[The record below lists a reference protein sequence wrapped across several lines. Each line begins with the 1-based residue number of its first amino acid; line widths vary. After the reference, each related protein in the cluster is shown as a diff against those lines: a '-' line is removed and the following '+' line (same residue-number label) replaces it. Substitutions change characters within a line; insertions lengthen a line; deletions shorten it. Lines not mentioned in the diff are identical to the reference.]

1 MKHLLASLAPYNKAL
16 VPLLVGGVLTLL
28 AQLDIT
34 GDMTVKDALGV
45 LFTSALVWLVPNLKK
60 GK

>member
-1 MKHLLASLAPYNKAL
+1 MQNLLTLLAPYNKAL

-34 GDMTVKDALGV
+34 GDMTVRDALGV
-45 LFTSALVWLVPNLKK
+45 LFTSLFVFLVPNLKK